1 MQEPQRVSM
10 YSPGPVSVVHGGPS
24 HCEGTLGRGQVLL
37 PLRSRRASGH
47 VGGLLP
53 EQVALANAKQE
64 AQVAFH
70 YGVLALASARVR

>member
-1 MQEPQRVSM
+1 MEDLPIARA
-10 YSPGPVSVVHGGPS
+10 PFDEGLLAP
-24 HCEGTLGRGQVLL
+24 GTLGRGQVLL